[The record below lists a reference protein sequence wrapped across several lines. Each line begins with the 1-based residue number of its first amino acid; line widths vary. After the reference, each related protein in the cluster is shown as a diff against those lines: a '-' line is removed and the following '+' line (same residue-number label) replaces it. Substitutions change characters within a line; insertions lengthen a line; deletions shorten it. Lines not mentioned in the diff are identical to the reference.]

1 MTYAKVWQRVRKDG
15 RNLSLL
21 FGAFTSMTLLLNPEI
36 WLNDY
41 PPDIKEKFGPQSEKA
56 RRQGWLVAIPFFLLL
71 IGPVVRSNLALKKE
85 NGGVLPFKMAF
96 LNTYG
101 QFVYVWLF
109 DLVIMDWLLFVTVQP
124 KRIVLPGTEGAA
136 GYKDYGFH
144 LKAALPALPIMILP
158 SLLIAALTYGR
169 SPQNHLLSET
179 SS

>member
-1 MTYAKVWQRVRKDG
+1 MTYKKLRNHLLKDG
-15 RNLSLL
+15 SLLSLI
-21 FGAFTSMTLLLNPEI
+21 FGAFTSITLLINPEI

-56 RRQGWLVAIPFFLLL
+56 KRLGMLAAVPFFFLL
-71 IGPVVRSNLALKKE
+71 IGPIIRSNLALKKE

-109 DLVIMDWLLFVTVQP
+109 DLVIMDWLFFVTLQP

-136 GYKDYGFH
+136 GYKNYAFH
-144 LKAALPALPIMILP
+144 LKVSLPALPLAILP

-169 SPQNHLLSET
+169 PTTRVPLP
-179 SS
+179 